1 MTASSSSFSLT
12 HKSPSPP
19 DLTLT
24 DTYIVGRMDR
34 LLVRAMGAI
43 LVLCCVGSGSATVY
57 TVGDSSGWA
66 TGVDYTTWISDKTFT
81 VGDKLGKFFNH
92 MFQFLLIF
100 CYRSPLVHETDFPTL
115 IQGTG
120 WGHPMNHL
128 IRESERGSTGD
139 PVDVFNYGGG
149 LHTVDEVSSSD
160 YNGCTAGN
168 SITSDSSGLTTI
180 TLKTAGN
187 HYFICGAAGHCS
199 QGMKMAVTVA
209 GTSGTSTD
217 IPSYTVPEGSSSTTN
232 TLPNT
237 LPGGGIGTTTH
248 DSNAAMLSPSLA
260 ILLLG
265 VPLFKI
271 VLS

>member
-1 MTASSSSFSLT
+1 
-12 HKSPSPP
+12 
-19 DLTLT
+19 
-24 DTYIVGRMDR
+24 MDR
-34 LLVRAMGAI
+34 LMVRAMGAI

-66 TGVDYTTWISDKTFT
+66 TGVDYTTWISGKTFG
-81 VGDKLGKFFNH
+81 VGDSL
-92 MFQFLLIF
+92 
-100 CYRSPLVHETDFPTL
+100 
-115 IQGTG
+115 
-120 WGHPMNHL
+120 
-128 IRESERGSTGD
+128 
-139 PVDVFNYGGG
+139 VFNYGGG

-160 YNGCTAGN
+160 YNGCTTGN
-168 SITSDSSGLTTI
+168 SITSDSTGLTTI

-209 GTSGTSTD
+209 GTTSGTPTD
-217 IPSYTVPEGSSSTTN
+217 NPYYTVPAGSSSTTN

-237 LPGGGIGTTTH
+237 LPGGGTGTTTRY
-248 DSNAAMLSPSLA
+248 SNAAMLSPSVA
-260 ILLLG
+260 ILLLW